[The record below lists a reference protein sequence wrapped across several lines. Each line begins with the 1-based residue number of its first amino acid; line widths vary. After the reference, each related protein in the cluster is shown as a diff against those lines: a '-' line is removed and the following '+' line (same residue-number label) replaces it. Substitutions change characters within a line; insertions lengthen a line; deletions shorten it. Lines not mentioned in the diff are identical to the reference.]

1 MAEFTPRPYGSTPG
15 WDQRDIEK
23 DPAGYVRA
31 LIQEAHGL
39 GEEDVVQKPWYQRW
53 YENPGFLSSVPK
65 TERESVDD
73 ARQEYVLRNLRKNVP
88 PTLLHR
94 LDDLKEG
101 DSPLADEQVGNL
113 TRAYALYPVNKDS
126 LSSDYRTY
134 GLQGALTPGSAGY
147 AALEWMDSFP
157 AMASAGSQMLAD
169 SADAYVSEAS
179 GGTPSPRYPDAYR
192 NFMASGQTYLRPFGY
207 QAPVRSES
215 DISYAQRRRDFDR
228 GYDGMM
234 PPDAWLTYDLL
245 GGGNSGA
252 ARSAAAMAISE
263 SPSQDEVLA
272 DSGVPAPLA
281 AAAGTLHSI
290 VLDPFSSV
298 GGAVRA
304 ARAGKSVRA
313 LRELAEEGGS
323 YGAFMANDAVQS
335 LGGLRADD
343 MPRMLHAQ

>member
-1 MAEFTPRPYGSTPG
+1 MAEFAPRPYGPVPG
-15 WDQRDIEK
+15 WDQRDIDR

-31 LIQEAHGL
+31 LIQEARGL
-39 GEEDVVQKPWYQRW
+39 GEQDLAEKPWYQRW
-53 YENPGFLSSVPK
+53 YENPGFLSAVPK

-73 ARQEYVLRNLRKNVP
+73 ARQEYVLRHLTANVP
-88 PTLLHR
+88 PAQLHR
-94 LDDLKEG
+94 LEDLKQG

-113 TRAYALYPVNKDS
+113 TRAYALYPVNKAN

-179 GGTPSPRYPDAYR
+179 GGKPSPRYPNAYGD
-192 NFMASGQTYLRPFGY
+192 FMASGQTYLRPFGY
-207 QAPVRSES
+207 QSPARS
-215 DISYAQRRRDFDR
+215 DADVSYAQRRRDFSR
-228 GYDGMM
+228 GYDSIM

-263 SPSQDEVLA
+263 SPSQDEVLT

-290 VLDPFSSV
+290 VLDPFSAV

-304 ARAGKSVRA
+304 ARAGKSARA

-335 LGGLRADD
+335 LGEMRADD
-343 MPRMLHAQ
+343 MPRMLYAQ